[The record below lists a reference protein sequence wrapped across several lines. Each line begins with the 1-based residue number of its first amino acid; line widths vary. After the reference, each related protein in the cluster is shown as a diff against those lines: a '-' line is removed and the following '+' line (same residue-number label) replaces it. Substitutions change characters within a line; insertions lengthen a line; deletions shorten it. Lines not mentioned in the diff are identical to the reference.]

1 MSPDLELVEVAVGES
16 FKVWSHGYPYKTVRW
31 HFHPEYEIH
40 LIVATTGRM
49 HVGDYIGEF
58 QPGNLVMTGPN
69 LPHNWISDVAPATQV
84 PLRCIVLQFTAGF
97 IERVVDILPEIGF
110 VNELLGESRRGI
122 EFPALAGTASLPIMR
137 QLLDARGARR
147 VELFMALLDLLSKC
161 RSRKPLASIA
171 YQTNPEEYLSRPLSR
186 MLVNISVNLGANLR
200 EGDFAERAG
209 MSLGRFTRAF
219 RRHTGMTFVQYV
231 NSLRI
236 KKACDLLMAGDRQIT
251 DICYMTGFNNVSN
264 FNRRFLAQKNMSPSE
279 FRRRHVENISS
290 GNQHPADRTVPEQP
304 CRGRRNVDPNRLSQ
318 PSTDRPPGA

>member
-1 MSPDLELVEVAVGES
+1 VIPDLELVEVANGES
-16 FKVWSHGYPYKTVRW
+16 FKVWSHGYPFKTVRW

-40 LIVATTGRM
+40 LIVTTTGRM
-49 HVGDYIGEF
+49 HIGDYIGDF

-69 LPHNWISDVAPATQV
+69 LPHNWVSDVPPGVQV

-97 IERVVDILPEIGF
+97 IERVIDTLPEIGF
-110 VNELLGESRRGI
+110 VNEMLAEARRGI
-122 EFPALAGTASLPIMR
+122 EFCAPSGAAALPLMS
-137 QLLDARGARR
+137 QLLDAQGARR

-171 YQTNPEEYLSRPLSR
+171 YRTSPEEYMSRPLNR
-186 MLVNISVNLGANLR
+186 VLANISVNLGANLR

-209 MSLGRFTRAF
+209 VPLGTFLRAF

-236 KKACDLLMAGDRQIT
+236 KTACDLLMAGDRQIT
-251 DICYMTGFNNVSN
+251 EICYMTGFNNVSN

-279 FRRRHVENISS
+279 FRRRHAENISS
-290 GNQHPADRTVPEQP
+290 EQRPSTGRTLAEIHHDERRKNADR
-304 CRGRRNVDPNRLSQ
+304 GRS
-318 PSTDRPPGA
+318 PPTR